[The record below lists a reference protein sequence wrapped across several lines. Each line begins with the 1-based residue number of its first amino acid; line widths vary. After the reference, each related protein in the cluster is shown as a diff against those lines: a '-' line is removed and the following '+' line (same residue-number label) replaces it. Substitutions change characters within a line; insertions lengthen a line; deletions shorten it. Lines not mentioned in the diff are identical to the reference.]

1 MFKQGLIVEVVG
13 NGLRG
18 ESDIDPNDVEIVE
31 ALKVECKPRAP
42 YMVTWTIRQPI
53 SPQLHVYKPTSHT
66 SR

>member
-42 YMVTWTIRQPI
+42 YMVT
-53 SPQLHVYKPTSHT
+53 
-66 SR
+66 